1 MLEDLRQRISDRW
14 TGTEEEDADEEISL
28 ENLDSLRLLAAE
40 LLLVT
45 GIGATLDVLSRSR
58 SSQRDRIPGRASL
71 GDAPL
76 AAVWGP
82 ALVAPFAA
90 ASHLRQATGPSPRA
104 ARASRFL
111 DTALIGLGV
120 AEFASSLTGFQLQKR
135 TPSLVPLA
143 LASAGL
149 LGLVVAR
156 REREVER
163 DIHALERRAEIVE
176 RLVPRRRSRLD
187 RIVVHV

>member
-14 TGTEEEDADEEISL
+14 TGAEDEDTDDEIS
-28 ENLDSLRLLAAE
+28 LDSLRVLAAE

-45 GIGATLDVLSRSR
+45 GVGATLDVLSRSR
-58 SSQRDRIPGRASL
+58 QSQRDRIPGRANL

-90 ASHLRQATGPSPRA
+90 ASHLRQAAGPSEKA

-111 DTALIGLGV
+111 DTALIGIGV
-120 AEFASSLTGFQLQKR
+120 AEFASSLTGLQKR

-156 REREVER
+156 REREEER
-163 DIHALERRAEIVE
+163 EHRALEKRAEIVA
-176 RLVPRRRSRLD
+176 RLVPKRRPKLD